1 MDFRFTPEEEAFRKE
16 VQDFLE
22 KEMPPG
28 WDSIGMEDEFGID
41 ENWAVCRQMAKKLA
55 AKGWLAMAWPKEYGG
70 QARSYIEQAIF
81 IEEMALRGAPGVDT
95 FGVRMVGPTLI
106 RFGTE
111 EQKKQH
117 LGGIARGE
125 VVWSEGFSEPE
136 AGSDLAS
143 LQARAVEDG
152 NDFIING
159 QKVWTSGAHRSDW
172 IFFLVRTDPQAPKH
186 RGISFLL
193 ADIKTPGIEVRPLI
207 NILGGHAFNEV
218 YFDDARVPKENVVGE
233 KNKGWYVA
241 AALLDFERSGV
252 QRAASAKLTFNE
264 LLKYVN
270 ETKRNDKPLI
280 EDPEV
285 REILAEMAIETQIEW
300 LCSWHGQLYLSE
312 REKLGSQPYNLYAFY
327 KKTYLTNHAEQMDKA
342 LGMYG
347 QLKKLSK
354 YAPFDGR
361 AEAWWQDARSFHP
374 EGTIEILKVVV
385 AGRGLGL
392 PRAPRPEPTKKSE

>member
-270 ETKRNDKPLI
+270 ETKRNDKPLARDPIIRQRLAGLAVEI
-280 EDPEV
+280 EAA
-285 REILAEMAIETQIEW
+285 RLLAYRVSWMHSRGMIPNYEASISKLIGSELLQRVASTGMQIMG
-300 LCSWHGQLYLSE
+300 L
-312 REKLGSQPYNLYAFY
+312 
-327 KKTYLTNHAEQMDKA
+327 
-342 LGMYG
+342 YG
-347 QLKKLSK
+347 QLERGSK
-354 YAPFDGR
+354 WVPLG
-361 AEAWWQDARSFHP
+361 ARIEREYLASLGWTIAA
-374 EGTIEILKVVV
+374 GTSEVQKNII
-385 AGRGLGL
+385 AQRGLGL
-392 PRAPRPEPTKKSE
+392 PRS